1 LKKEKLGVTQD
12 LDELKFEHDRLKR
25 AKENFEQDLSDV
37 DARLKKR
44 ESELDELRAKTD
56 VELEELRAK
65 SKVSADEK
73 VDAEIKLGK
82 IEREMEAMGEEL
94 ASLKTQAKEQT
105 ELATDSELKIAKF
118 EREVEKLTEEIAEL
132 SQQNKDYIMKVKEAE
147 MQTAAGDNILQ
158 IQLDKAHTKIAELKE
173 EVEDLKLKDST
184 IAKMELQMSDMQTER
199 SLENNNKQALQQEL
213 EATEKELSDLKHL
226 AEQFKSSTQGQLAEE
241 VMLLKRQI
249 DVGKEK
255 VAELIEE
262 NIWLKTR
269 DRNLTVGHREP
280 SFIATSADEQM
291 FKNAS
296 KLDAESQKEM
306 LGAMKMQ
313 FRKLSTQNPSPTSV
327 GPRSVGDGF
336 NRTDTAESVDLP
348 DSMDDL
354 SMADSAN
361 FDDDGPP
368 LLDRSNTVQ
377 STASSTMDPGW
388 DFSGTAIFGGD
399 EDAPLPTGPP
409 T

>member
-1 LKKEKLGVTQD
+1 
-12 LDELKFEHDRLKR
+12 
-25 AKENFEQDLSDV
+25 
-37 DARLKKR
+37 
-44 ESELDELRAKTD
+44 
-56 VELEELRAK
+56 
-65 SKVSADEK
+65 
-73 VDAEIKLGK
+73 
-82 IEREMEAMGEEL
+82 
-94 ASLKTQAKEQT
+94 
-105 ELATDSELKIAKF
+105 
-118 EREVEKLTEEIAEL
+118 
-132 SQQNKDYIMKVKEAE
+132 

-354 SMADSAN
+354 SMADSA
-361 FDDDGPP
+361 
-368 LLDRSNTVQ
+368 
-377 STASSTMDPGW
+377 SSTMDPGW

>member
-1 LKKEKLGVTQD
+1 
-12 LDELKFEHDRLKR
+12 
-25 AKENFEQDLSDV
+25 
-37 DARLKKR
+37 
-44 ESELDELRAKTD
+44 
-56 VELEELRAK
+56 
-65 SKVSADEK
+65 
-73 VDAEIKLGK
+73 
-82 IEREMEAMGEEL
+82 
-94 ASLKTQAKEQT
+94 
-105 ELATDSELKIAKF
+105 
-118 EREVEKLTEEIAEL
+118 
-132 SQQNKDYIMKVKEAE
+132 MKVKEAE

-199 SLENNNKQALQQEL
+199 SLEDNTKQALQQEL
-213 EATEKELSDLKHL
+213 EVTEKELSDLKQL

-255 VAELIEE
+255 VAELMEE

-269 DRNLTVGHREP
+269 DRNIGHREP
-280 SFIATSADEQM
+280 SFIASSADEHM

-296 KLDAESQKEM
+296 ELDGERQMEM

-313 FRKLSTQNPSPTSV
+313 YRKLSFQSVSPR
-327 GPRSVGDGF
+327 GVGDGY

-348 DSMDDL
+348 DSMDDMGGANPL
-354 SMADSAN
+354 SMADS
-361 FDDDGPP
+361 
-368 LLDRSNTVQ
+368 
-377 STASSTMDPGW
+377 ASSTMDPGW
-388 DFSGTAIFGGD
+388 DFSGSTIFGD